1 MLIAN
6 LIQNPL
12 LLGTFIISI
21 LLAITVHEFA
31 HAYTALK
38 AGDPTAKIMGRVT
51 LNPIA
56 HLDPMG
62 TIFLFLVG
70 FGWGKPVPTN
80 PSNFR
85 KKSDEILIALS
96 GIIANLIFA
105 AILAIPLRI
114 ASLQGI
120 TIDSSLWLNML
131 SIAVDINIVLAA
143 FNILPISPLDGSH
156 VVEYFMNEES
166 KINFRTYGPF
176 ILLGILVI
184 DRASNLSIL
193 SGIMEPI
200 IRVFSVIVKGT
211 FSFFI

>member
-12 LLGTFIISI
+12 LLITFIISI

-38 AGDPTAKIMGRVT
+38 AGDPTAKVMGRVT

-105 AILAIPLRI
+105 AVLAIPLRI
-114 ASLQGI
+114 ASLKGI
-120 TIDSSLWLNML
+120 TLDSNLWLNML

-156 VVEYFMNEES
+156 VVEYFMSEES

-176 ILLGILVI
+176 ILLGILII

-200 IRVFSVIVKGT
+200 IRIFSIIVKGT

>member
-1 MLIAN
+1 MLIAS

-12 LLGTFIISI
+12 LLIVFVASL

-31 HAYTALK
+31 HAYAALR

-62 TIFLFLVG
+62 TILLFLAG

-80 PSNFR
+80 PNNYKR
-85 KKSDEILIALS
+85 KSDEIVVALS
-96 GIIANLIFA
+96 GIFANLIVA
-105 AILAIPLRI
+105 TILAIPLRVATI
-114 ASLQGI
+114 QGVV
-120 TIDSSLWLNML
+120 IDSNSWLNLL

-156 VVEYFMNEES
+156 IVEYFMNEES
-166 KINFRTYGPF
+166 KINYRVYGPF
-176 ILLGILVI
+176 ILFGVLIL
-184 DRASNLSIL
+184 DRTSNLPIL
-193 SGIMEPI
+193 SAIMEPI
-200 IRVFSVIVKGT
+200 IRIFSVIVKGT
-211 FSFFI
+211 FSIFI

>member
-12 LLGTFIISI
+12 LLIVFIVSI

-31 HAYTALK
+31 HAYTALR
-38 AGDPTAKIMGRVT
+38 AGDPTAKVMGRVT

-80 PSNFR
+80 PNNFR
-85 KKSDEILIALS
+85 RKSDEIFIALS
-96 GIIANLIFA
+96 GIIANLVFA

-114 ASLQGI
+114 ASIQGI
-120 TIDSSLWLNML
+120 AIDSSLWLNML

-143 FNILPISPLDGSH
+143 FNILPIAPLDGSH

-166 KINFRTYGPF
+166 KINYRTYGPF
-176 ILLGILVI
+176 ILLAILVL
-184 DRASNLSIL
+184 DRTSNLSIL

-211 FSFFI
+211 FSIFI

>member
-12 LLGTFIISI
+12 LLITFIISI

-38 AGDPTAKIMGRVT
+38 AGDPTAKVMGRVT

-105 AILAIPLRI
+105 AVLAIPLRI
-114 ASLQGI
+114 ASLKGI
-120 TIDSSLWLNML
+120 TLDSNLWLNML

-176 ILLGILVI
+176 ILLGILII

-200 IRVFSVIVKGT
+200 IRVFSIIVKGT

>member
-12 LLGTFIISI
+12 LLIVFIVSI
-21 LLAITVHEFA
+21 LLAITVYEFA
-31 HAYTALK
+31 HAYTALR
-38 AGDPTAKIMGRVT
+38 AGDPTAKVMGRVT

-80 PSNFR
+80 PNNFR
-85 KKSDEILIALS
+85 RKSDEIFIALS
-96 GIIANLIFA
+96 GIIANLVFA

-114 ASLQGI
+114 ASIQGI
-120 TIDSSLWLNML
+120 AIDSSLWLNML

-143 FNILPISPLDGSH
+143 FNILPIAPLDGSH

-166 KINFRTYGPF
+166 KINYRTYGPF
-176 ILLGILVI
+176 ILLAILVL
-184 DRASNLSIL
+184 DRTSNLSIL
-193 SGIMEPI
+193 SNIMEPI

-211 FSFFI
+211 FSIFL